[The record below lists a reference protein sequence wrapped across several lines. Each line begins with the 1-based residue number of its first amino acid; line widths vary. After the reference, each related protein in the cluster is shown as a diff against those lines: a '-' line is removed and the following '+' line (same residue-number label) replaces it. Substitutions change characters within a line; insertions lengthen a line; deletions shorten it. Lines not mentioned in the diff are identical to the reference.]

1 MTIKGPSECWG
12 ESVLCMCFGEGG
24 RSRAWEKE
32 EQEGG
37 GVLMDGICIISQISE
52 GFIGSLCLLG
62 RF

>member
-1 MTIKGPSECWG
+1 MNLCCVC
-12 ESVLCMCFGEGG
+12 VLENKEEQSLGK
-24 RSRAWEKE
+24 RE